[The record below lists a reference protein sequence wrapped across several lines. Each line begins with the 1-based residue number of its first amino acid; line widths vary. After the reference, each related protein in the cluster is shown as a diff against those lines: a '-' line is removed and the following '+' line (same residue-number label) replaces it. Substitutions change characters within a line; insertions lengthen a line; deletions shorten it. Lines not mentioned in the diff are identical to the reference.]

1 MRPHPS
7 PLLSLLSPNHTLASV
22 PMTAKSLLTF
32 GSTWLLG
39 SSSECFSTPQTH
51 TFTTDWAFPSR
62 LHSLPVFCFS
72 GKAFHLH
79 PTAQAR
85 TWGSHLTCSF
95 LHFLSYQLLNSR
107 DSTPQ
112 TLPNPPRTLL
122 PLSVFTLLQLLLY
135 CSPCFQASPPFNP
148 SHTATKGLFKGINQ
162 WWIPLLN
169 TLQWLPIAFKIKCN
183 PLNVRYKPYV
193 S

>member
-1 MRPHPS
+1 MSWVLEGEQTGSPNEEGTGQEDPRTRGRLLCAAYRRRQIGKCLELGCNMRPHPS

-85 TWGSHLTCSF
+85 T
-95 LHFLSYQLLNSR
+95 
-107 DSTPQ
+107 
-112 TLPNPPRTLL
+112 
-122 PLSVFTLLQLLLY
+122 
-135 CSPCFQASPPFNP
+135 
-148 SHTATKGLFKGINQ
+148 
-162 WWIPLLN
+162 
-169 TLQWLPIAFKIKCN
+169 
-183 PLNVRYKPYV
+183 
-193 S
+193 